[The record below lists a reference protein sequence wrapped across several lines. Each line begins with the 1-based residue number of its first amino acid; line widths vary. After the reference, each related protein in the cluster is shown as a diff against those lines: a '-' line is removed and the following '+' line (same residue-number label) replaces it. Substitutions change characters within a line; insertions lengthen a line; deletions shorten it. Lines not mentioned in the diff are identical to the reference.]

1 MTSYYGLKRGLP
13 ACGSPFPRCTPLPLL
28 GAAIDETQNNIQAPL
43 PLILFSALTAISV
56 SIQGLFD
63 VRKPNGQYVPV
74 SLMLLTIANSG
85 ERKSTAE
92 NIFLAPVREVQE
104 EYGVAYQSKINEWG
118 TKCKIWEAKN
128 KAILRSIGK
137 LMLSGKCAQESE
149 LLLFEH
155 GDSRPD
161 KPKQFKI
168 LYDDSTPEAL
178 FLGLHQN
185 LPTAGLISSEGGG
198 VLNGRALNDLP
209 KQNSIW
215 SGDSITVD
223 RRTTESY
230 ELNGARLT
238 VSIMAQE
245 SAFRDYIKRLGE
257 KSRGSG
263 LWARYLVCYPMSTQ
277 GSRLI
282 KNGTAS
288 WEHCSA
294 FSDRLKVIVRQNAAL
309 LDSTVNH
316 QRQTVQFS
324 PEASERW
331 LDIFNAI
338 ESAIN
343 KGGRFEGFGDHASK
357 LADNIS
363 RVAALFHLFEGFD
376 GDVSLQT
383 LEFAVELCLWCSD
396 EFKRI
401 FAIPKQEEID
411 AVQLN
416 IWFDRYRSK
425 GLDYVYK
432 NDVLQ
437 RGPNKLREKERLDR
451 ALSVLR
457 DQGKIDFS
465 RSGRAR
471 HIELNGPRARTW

>member
-1 MTSYYGLKRGLP
+1 MTSYYGRKRGLP
-13 ACGSPFPRCTPLPLL
+13 PCGSPFPRCAPLPLL

-63 VRKPNGQYVPV
+63 VRKPSGQCVPV

-104 EYGVAYQSKINEWG
+104 EYGVTYQSKTNEWE
-118 TKCKIWEAKN
+118 TKCKIWEVKN
-128 KAILRSIGK
+128 KAILRSMGK
-137 LMLSGKCAQESE
+137 LLLSGKCAQESE
-149 LLLFEH
+149 LLLHEH
-155 GDSRPD
+155 GDSKPP

-223 RRTTESY
+223 RRTAESY

-245 SAFRDYIKRLGE
+245 SAFKDYIKRLGE

-282 KNGTAS
+282 KNGTTS

-309 LDSTVNH
+309 LDSTVNQ

-338 ESAIN
+338 ESGIN

-357 LADNIS
+357 LVDNIS

-383 LEFAVELCLWCSD
+383 LEFAVEFCLWCSD

-401 FAIPKQEEID
+401 FATPKQEEID
-411 AVQLN
+411 AVELN
-416 IWFDRYRSK
+416 NWLDRYRSK
-425 GLDYVYK
+425 GFDWVFK
-432 NDVLQ
+432 NDVRQ
-437 RGPNKLREKERLDR
+437 RCPNKLREKDRLNR

-457 DQGKIDFS
+457 DQGKINFS
-465 RSGRAR
+465 KSGRAQY
-471 HIELNGPRARTW
+471 IELNDPRRRSW

>member
-1 MTSYYGLKRGLP
+1 MTSYYGLKRDLP
-13 ACGSPFPRCTPLPLL
+13 PCGSPFPRCAPLPLL
-28 GAAIDETQNNIQAPL
+28 GAAINEAQNNIQAPL
-43 PLILFSALTAISV
+43 PLIFFSALTAISV
-56 SIQGLFD
+56 SLQGLFD
-63 VRKPNGQYVPV
+63 VRKPNGQCVPV

-92 NIFLAPVREVQE
+92 SIFLAPVREVQE
-104 EYGVAYQSKINEWG
+104 EYGVVYQTMINEWV

-128 KAILRSIGK
+128 KAILRLIGK
-137 LMLSGKCAQESE
+137 LVLNGRCTQESE
-149 LLLFEH
+149 RILYEH
-155 GDSRPD
+155 GNSRPA

-230 ELNGARLT
+230 ELNEARLT

-245 SAFRDYIKRLGE
+245 SAFKDYIKRLGE
-257 KSRGSG
+257 KTRGSG
-263 LWARYLVCYPMSTQ
+263 LWARFLVCYPLSTQ

-282 KNGTAS
+282 KNGTTS
-288 WEHCSA
+288 WEHCTV
-294 FSDRLKVIVRQNAAL
+294 FSERLKIIIRQNATL
-309 LDSTVNH
+309 LDSIDSPK
-316 QRQTVQFS
+316 RQTVQFS

-338 ESAIN
+338 ESGIN
-343 KGGRFEGFGDHASK
+343 KDGRFEGFGDHASK
-357 LADNIS
+357 LVDNIS

-401 FAIPKQEEID
+401 FAIPMQEEID

-416 IWFDRYRSK
+416 IWLDRYRSK
-425 GLDYVYK
+425 GFDYVFK
-432 NDVLQ
+432 NEVLQ

-457 DQGKIDFS
+457 NQGKIDFS

-471 HIELNGPRARTW
+471 HIELNGPRARSW

>member
-13 ACGSPFPRCTPLPLL
+13 PCGIPFPRCAPLPLI
-28 GAAIDETQNNIQAPL
+28 GAAIDEAQNNIQAPL

-56 SIQGLFD
+56 STQGLFD
-63 VRKPNGQYVPV
+63 VRKPNGQCVPV
-74 SLMLLTIANSG
+74 SLMLLSIANSG

-104 EYGVAYQSKINEWG
+104 EYGVAYQSIINEWG

-137 LMLSGKCAQESE
+137 LVGNGKCTQESE
-149 LLLFEH
+149 FLLYEH
-155 GDSRPD
+155 GNS
-161 KPKQFKI
+161 KPAKPRQFKI

-178 FLGLHQN
+178 FLGLYQN

-223 RRTTESY
+223 RKTTESY
-230 ELNGARLT
+230 ELKGARLT

-245 SAFRDYIKRLGE
+245 SAFKDYIKRLGD

-263 LWARYLVCYPMSTQ
+263 LWARFLVCYPASTQ

-282 KNGTAS
+282 KNGTMS
-288 WEHCSA
+288 WEHCNV
-294 FSDRLKVIVRQNAAL
+294 FSERLKVIIRQNATL
-309 LDSTVNH
+309 LDDTVNRE
-316 QRQTVQFS
+316 RQTVQFS

-331 LDIFNAI
+331 LDVFNAI
-338 ESAIN
+338 ESGIN
-343 KGGRFEGFGDHASK
+343 KDGRFEGFGDHASK

-376 GDVSLQT
+376 GDVSLPA

-401 FAIPKQEEID
+401 FAVPKQEEID
-411 AVQLN
+411 AVELN
-416 IWFDRYRSK
+416 NWLDRYRSK
-425 GLDYVYK
+425 GSEWVLK
-432 NDVLQ
+432 NDVRQ
-437 RGPNKLREKERLDR
+437 RCPNKLREKDRLDR
-451 ALSVLR
+451 ALSILR
-457 DQGKIDFS
+457 DEGKINFS
-465 RSGRAR
+465 KSGSAR
-471 HIELNGPRARTW
+471 YIELSGPRPRSW

>member
-1 MTSYYGLKRGLP
+1 MTSYYGLKRDLP
-13 ACGSPFPRCTPLPLL
+13 PCGSPLSRCAPLPLL
-28 GAAIDETQNNIQAPL
+28 CAAIDETQNNIQAPL

-63 VRKPNGQYVPV
+63 VRKPNGQCVPV

-104 EYGVAYQSKINEWG
+104 EYGVAYRSMISEWG

-137 LMLSGKCAQESE
+137 LMLNGKCTQESE
-149 LLLFEH
+149 LLLHEH
-155 GDSRPD
+155 GNSRPV

-223 RRTTESY
+223 RKTSESY

-245 SAFRDYIKRLGE
+245 SAFKEYIKRLGE

-263 LWARYLVCYPMSTQ
+263 LWARFLVCYPMSTQ

-282 KNGTAS
+282 KNGTTS

-294 FSDRLKVIVRQNAAL
+294 FSERLKALIRQNAIL
-309 LDSTVNH
+309 LDNTVSQ

-338 ESAIN
+338 ESGIN

-357 LADNIS
+357 LVDNIS

-383 LEFAVELCLWCSD
+383 LEFAVEFCLWCSD

-401 FAIPKQEEID
+401 FATPKQEEID
-411 AVQLN
+411 AVELN
-416 IWFDRYRSK
+416 NWLDRYRSK
-425 GLDYVYK
+425 GSEWVFK
-432 NDVLQ
+432 NDVRQ
-437 RGPNKLREKERLDR
+437 RCPNKLREKDRLNR

-457 DQGKIDFS
+457 DQGKINFS
-465 RSGRAR
+465 KSGRAQY
-471 HIELNGPRARTW
+471 IELNGPRRRSW

>member
-1 MTSYYGLKRGLP
+1 MKSYYGLKKGLP
-13 ACGSPFPRCTPLPLL
+13 PYGSPFPRCAPLPLIS
-28 GAAIDETQNNIQAPL
+28 AAIGEAQNNIQAPL

-56 SIQGLFD
+56 STQGLFD
-63 VRKPNGQYVPV
+63 VRKPNDQCVPV
-74 SLMLLTIANSG
+74 SLMLLSIANSG

-104 EYGVAYQSKINEWG
+104 EYGVAYQLMIGEWE

-137 LMLSGKCAQESE
+137 LAGNGKCTKESE
-149 LLLFEH
+149 FLLYEH
-155 GDSRPD
+155 GGSRPA
-161 KPKQFKI
+161 KPRQFKI

-223 RRTTESY
+223 RKTTESF

-245 SAFRDYIKRLGE
+245 SAFNDYIKRLGD

-263 LWARYLVCYPMSTQ
+263 LWARFLVCYPISTQ
-277 GSRLI
+277 GTRLI
-282 KNGTAS
+282 KNGTMS
-288 WEHCSA
+288 WEHCGA
-294 FSDRLKVIVRQNAAL
+294 FSERMKVIIRQNATL
-309 LDSTVNH
+309 LDDTVS
-316 QRQTVQFS
+316 QERQTVQFS

-331 LDIFNAI
+331 LDVFNAI
-338 ESAIN
+338 ESGIN
-343 KGGRFEGFGDHASK
+343 KDERFEGFGDHASK
-357 LADNIS
+357 LVDNIS

-376 GDVSLQT
+376 GLVSLQT
-383 LEFAVELCLWCSD
+383 LEFAIELCLWCSD

-411 AVQLN
+411 AVELN
-416 IWFDRYRSK
+416 NWLDRYRSK
-425 GLDYVYK
+425 GSGWVYK
-432 NDVLQ
+432 NDVRQ
-437 RGPNKLREKERLDR
+437 RCPNKLREKDRLNR

-457 DQGKIDFS
+457 DQGKINFS
-465 RSGRAR
+465 KSGRAQY
-471 HIELNGPRARTW
+471 IELNGRRSW

>member
-13 ACGSPFPRCTPLPLL
+13 PCGSPFPRCAPLPLI
-28 GAAIDETQNNIQAPL
+28 GAAIDEAENNIQAPL

-56 SIQGLFD
+56 SMQGLFD
-63 VRKPNGQYVPV
+63 VRKPNGQCVPV
-74 SLMLLTIANSG
+74 SLMLLSIANSG

-104 EYGVAYQSKINEWG
+104 EYGVAYQSMINEWG
-118 TKCKIWEAKN
+118 TKCKIWETKN

-137 LMLSGKCAQESE
+137 LVGNGKCTQESE
-149 LLLFEH
+149 FLLYEH
-155 GDSRPD
+155 GKN
-161 KPKQFKI
+161 KPAKPRQFKV

-198 VLNGRALNDLP
+198 VLNGRALIDLP

-245 SAFRDYIKRLGE
+245 SAFKDYIKRQGD

-263 LWARYLVCYPMSTQ
+263 LWARYLVSYPVSTQ
-277 GSRLI
+277 GTRLI
-282 KNGTAS
+282 KNGTMS
-288 WEHCSA
+288 WEHCNV
-294 FSDRLKVIVRQNAAL
+294 FSERLKIIIRQNTIL
-309 LDSTVNH
+309 LDDTVNRE
-316 QRQTVQFS
+316 RQAVQFS
-324 PEASERW
+324 AEASERW

-338 ESAIN
+338 ESGIN

-357 LADNIS
+357 LVDNIS
-363 RVAALFHLFEGFD
+363 RVAALLHLFEGFD
-376 GDVSLQT
+376 GDVSLRT
-383 LEFAVELCLWCSD
+383 LEFSVELCLWCSD

-401 FAIPKQEEID
+401 FAMPKQEETD
-411 AVQLN
+411 AVELN
-416 IWFDRYRSK
+416 NWLDRYRSK
-425 GLDYVYK
+425 GLDWVFK
-432 NDVLQ
+432 NDVRQ
-437 RGPNKLREKERLDR
+437 RCPNKLREKDRLDR

-457 DQGKIDFS
+457 DQGKINFS
-465 RSGRAR
+465 KSGRAQYV
-471 HIELNGPRARTW
+471 ELNGARARSW